1 MQQKSLFSA
10 KKIIFV
16 YKKDFF
22 MNSKQPKLMDLSRM
36 RDIITPHLA
45 QISKNVFF
53 NNELAVVHGDHSV
66 FRLLMRHKPPFSI
79 NDHRF
84 GIILSGEAHINFNLQ
99 ERHIT
104 AGTLVYLGPGS
115 IISPIKLS
123 DDLQIFGLGLFSGF
137 HMPFAY
143 GQMPSAFNGQVRDF
157 QLPVD
162 DGDIGI
168 AYHIIDT
175 IWQIVHHDK
184 DYNRDCVTA
193 LAAALMHHYDQL
205 FHKHKDILTSSRSR
219 EQTIFDRFIQLA
231 NQHCTEHHHIDYYAE
246 RLCLTERYL
255 GTVVRQASGITAKE
269 WIDRAIVT
277 RIKVELRHTD
287 KPVAQISDEMGFP
300 NPSFF
305 SKYFKRLTGMTP
317 AAFKN
322 SE

>member
-1 MQQKSLFSA
+1 
-10 KKIIFV
+10 
-16 YKKDFF
+16 

-168 AYHIIDT
+168 AQHIIDT
-175 IWQIVHHDK
+175 IWQVVHHDK

-205 FHKHKDILTSSRSR
+205 FHKHKDIRPSSTVLYSLPTSTALST
-219 EQTIFDRFIQLA
+219 TI
-231 NQHCTEHHHIDYYAE
+231 
-246 RLCLTERYL
+246 
-255 GTVVRQASGITAKE
+255 
-269 WIDRAIVT
+269 
-277 RIKVELRHTD
+277 
-287 KPVAQISDEMGFP
+287 
-300 NPSFF
+300 
-305 SKYFKRLTGMTP
+305 
-317 AAFKN
+317 
-322 SE
+322 

>member
-1 MQQKSLFSA
+1 
-10 KKIIFV
+10 
-16 YKKDFF
+16 

-66 FRLLMRHKPPFSI
+66 FQLLIRHKPPFSI

-84 GIILSGEAHINFNLQ
+84 GIILSGEAHMNFNLQ

-104 AGTLVYLGPGS
+104 AGTLVYLGPGT
-115 IISPIKLS
+115 IINPIRLS
-123 DDLQIFGLGLFSGF
+123 DDLQVFGIGLFSDF
-137 HMPFAY
+137 RMPFAH

-162 DGDIGI
+162 DGDISI
-168 AYHIIDT
+168 AQHIIET

-193 LAAALMHHYDQL
+193 LAAALMHHYNSLYHRHAEHQPPH
-205 FHKHKDILTSSRSR
+205 FR

-231 NQHCTEHHHIDYYAE
+231 NQHCAEHHHIGYYAS

-287 KPVAQISDEMGFP
+287 KSVAQISDEMGFP